1 MAQEERTGRRARPA
15 TEEGLELT
23 QERIEAFLADRERS
37 GCKQA
42 TLSKYRHDLM
52 ELYRSLPQDKHIRR
66 ETLPEWR
73 RQMEEEGL
81 TVRTLNARI
90 SAANSFLDHMG
101 RRELQRSRLPRQAKD
116 DQPELDRAEY
126 LRLLQT
132 SRALGDEWSYLLV
145 KVFALLG
152 IPSPELPRL
161 TVEAARAGWVELDLE
176 RERQTVRIPSSLQG
190 ELLGYAARSGRT
202 SGPLFLTRNGITPGR
217 SRLSARL
224 RALCRAAQVPE
235 EKGNPRCLR
244 RFYHSTRS
252 AVEAEVRRLA
262 EQAYDRL
269 LETEQLTIGWEGA
282 DQDLSARRQ

>member
-42 TLSKYRHDLM
+42 TLSKYHHDLM
-52 ELYRSLPQDKHIRR
+52 QLYRSLPQDKRIRR

-101 RRELQRSRLPRQAKD
+101 RRELQMSRLPRKAED

-152 IPSPELPRL
+152 IPSPELPCL
-161 TVEAARAGWVELDLE
+161 TVEAARAGRVN
-176 RERQTVRIPSSLQG
+176 S
-190 ELLGYAARSGRT
+190 
-202 SGPLFLTRNGITPGR
+202 
-217 SRLSARL
+217 
-224 RALCRAAQVPE
+224 
-235 EKGNPRCLR
+235 CLWA
-244 RFYHSTRS
+244 S
-252 AVEAEVRRLA
+252 
-262 EQAYDRL
+262 
-269 LETEQLTIGWEGA
+269 
-282 DQDLSARRQ
+282 